1 MLVSEFVSISLL
13 FAANVLCTNQ
23 TSLPLVSGVNYGNKL
38 EKSYLNFLFSKSF
51 LSKAY
56 LEIIGSGL
64 MLLFSLLVLAFA
76 ALNAFAYRFKTNKIS
91 NKIASVKE
99 VSSKKVLLMSM
110 NPFETLWVDQD
121 KSNLNEMPG
130 KAEKRLEQNVVKTKS
145 LTNGRKNVASKQTN
159 DFARTKRAL
168 KTLFDRN

>member
-1 MLVSEFVSISLL
+1 
-13 FAANVLCTNQ
+13 
-23 TSLPLVSGVNYGNKL
+23 
-38 EKSYLNFLFSKSF
+38 
-51 LSKAY
+51 
-56 LEIIGSGL
+56 

-76 ALNAFAYRFKTNKIS
+76 ALNAFAYRFKINKIS
-91 NKIASVKE
+91 NKIAGVKE

-130 KAEKRLEQNVVKTKS
+130 KVEKRLEQNVVKIKS
-145 LTNGRKNVASKQTN
+145 LTNGRENVALKQTN
-159 DFARTKRAL
+159 DLARTKRAL